1 MSKPQLTR
9 AQACALSL
17 FATLNGRRWK
27 ECLRTA
33 WCTGD
38 YARFGCSGLSGLLQ
52 QVRNQFGP
60 SWLIRY
66 KLPKTDQLA
75 QAQAQVLAQAEVLEA
90 AIKKATSK

>member
-1 MSKPQLTR
+1 MKPQPT
-9 AQACALSL
+9 ANQITALSL

-38 YARFGCSGLSGLLQ
+38 YARFGCSGLSGYLQ

-66 KLPKTDQLA
+66 KLPKTDPLA
-75 QAQAQVLAQAEVLEA
+75 EAQAQVLTQVEVLEA